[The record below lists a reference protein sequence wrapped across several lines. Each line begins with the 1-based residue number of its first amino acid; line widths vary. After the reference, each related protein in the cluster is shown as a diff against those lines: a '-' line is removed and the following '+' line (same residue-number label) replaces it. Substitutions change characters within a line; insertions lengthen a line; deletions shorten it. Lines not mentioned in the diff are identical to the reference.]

1 MARLVLPLL
10 SLIVASCGGGGGGGS
25 PTPTPVQVANRA
37 PVIADPEALS
47 VREGTTSVAT
57 IRASDPDNNSLTF
70 TISSGDDQALFSIA
84 SSGALSF
91 SVAPDFEAPGDVGSD
106 NVYDLIVQVSDGTL
120 TDTQSIS
127 ITVSDAFEGRVVD
140 APISGASV
148 FVDLNGNNEQEEG
161 EPSGTT
167 DANGFFNV
175 DTFTPIAGTAAKVIS
190 KGGTDTKTGKAL
202 PDLALISDVPADL
215 TKSANVTPL
224 TTVVASV
231 DTPEAKAAVLTAMGI
246 SVSPEDLLTNDG
258 WAAAEAGDENAKANQ
273 RLNQQVGLLLQTAA
287 TVADDGNADTDV
299 SVQLAKA
306 LATQISTAAVS
317 DEGFDLTSSNTL
329 NAVLVSVVAEVVPD
343 AVIAVDAIA
352 AIAASVAAVNT
363 VVSDPNLDPLSDVA
377 LGIVQAA
384 QEKLQE
390 AVSDVVS
397 GNILVSD
404 FDTATDTTRLFED
417 VVVAVDALDTDGD
430 GIPNVLDADDDA
442 DGVVDAI
449 DAFPLDKSETLDTDG
464 DGTGNNADTDDDAD
478 GVLDTADAFP
488 LDKSETL
495 DTDSDGVGNNTDT
508 DDDGDSILDTADAFP
523 LDKTETLDT
532 DADGIGNNADTDDD
546 ADGVLDTAD
555 AFPLDK
561 SETLD
566 TDSDGVGNNTDTDDD
581 GDSILDTAD
590 AFPLDKTETLDTD
603 ADGIGNNADTDDDND
618 GTADADDAEP
628 LDAFPW
634 DKTLSIAQ
642 PIDQKTFPVNF
653 FDASGTNDIQGL
665 YSESEVGVYFD
676 ISQAGIARSFGN
688 ATTIGASEQTGT
700 WSFTNNQL
708 KLSGMRFSENTQFPS
723 VSINDSQYTNIDW
736 DKWAASSNG
745 AQLSLVAEIDRSY
758 WVISSANGRYEV
770 YEKTIA
776 KYYAA
781 SDVDY
786 AIDPEKPVQTLD
798 PVYKKRLFASVDE
811 TPPLTWSEGELVDS
825 AGITWALPLETKRQN
840 GFDRKEGFEMI
851 SQDLATFSSDNTGQ
865 SRYGNRAFKW
875 RIEQDGLTIEYQDK
889 TVLRLYKYLE
899 QPGFLGIRV
908 LAFVQGDTG
917 ASEIY
922 HAYKYGIKQEV
933 DSLDMTQFFGRGL
946 ISEYSWSPVVP
957 LSEKYSQ
964 ALMLEFKDTGKVDA
978 RSGMPPSSGPRVWN
992 LPYRTYSWK
1001 ASGTKISADWCR
1013 NSAGNNEYADAP
1025 SGAEQDGVL
1034 DYCDYYLQS
1043 RLFEVL
1049 SIQERGAWI
1058 SMNVRS
1064 FVPGGTYLADAL
1076 AIESADTLASG
1087 NVYTAFWS
1095 FQDNVADM
1103 DADGVLNGSDSYPF
1117 ISLDGLADLDKDGI
1131 PDDCDSACIAKGMIA
1146 DDDDD
1151 GDGVVDSTDAFPRDA
1166 SETADTDVDGIGN
1179 NADTDDDND
1188 GVLDAADAFPLISLG
1203 GLTDQD
1209 GDGRPDECD
1218 VSCQTTGMYAD
1229 LDDDGDGF
1237 VDTLESKLGAKMT
1250 DATSVLAYRVRGS
1263 AIEGASAN
1271 ARAGIVSLDG
1281 KGDRLAIG
1289 HGDEAIAAG
1298 IFDWDDASSAW
1309 VKIQDSSITIK
1320 GSVVSISGDGKTVV
1334 ASPNI
1339 SDIAPLMGLDIA
1351 RSAVSDD
1358 GSESWALNSISS
1370 GYSMDGSTATF
1381 ASTSDIRITP
1391 IDNVAL
1397 SQTNRLVY
1405 GMPSATVNGR
1415 AGVGSIALF
1424 EIVGDDPSTV
1434 ENEEEW
1440 KQSSEFTVGIDVGSG
1455 FGDHVAI
1462 SSDGNT
1468 IAASGRFANDLSY
1481 IDGCPI
1487 VFLPKNG
1494 CPAPVT
1500 TTVSESFDPATRT
1513 GAVAVWRNFK
1523 GVYFNLGQVIK
1534 GALGSQ
1540 LSYIDLS
1547 DDGSILS
1554 VASPKSDENGTDS
1567 GSIRVYSYDET
1578 GRVWMQLGNTIN
1590 DVPVSVGEFGR
1601 HALSGDG
1608 QVLVVTNS
1616 GGYGG
1621 AGLEQAGSV
1630 DAYRLVNGIW
1640 TRIGKRLSGGQRQSY
1655 AWSVDLNEDGSVLA
1669 VGARYFDGVAGADTG
1684 RVQVYE
1690 LFATTDSDRDGIPDS
1705 DDAFKDDPTEYLD
1718 TDSDGIGNN
1727 IDTDDDEDG
1736 TPDSTDA
1743 FPLDKSETTDT
1754 DSDGFGNLYDS
1765 DDDGD
1770 GVADTSDAF
1779 ALISLGG
1786 LTDTDG
1792 DGRPN
1797 DCDATCQ
1804 NTGMTADTD
1813 DDADGV
1819 VDTADGFP
1827 LISLGTL
1834 TDTDGDGRPNDCDA
1848 TCQSTGMTADTDDDG
1863 DGTADSSDAYPLEA
1877 CCWVEPAASA
1887 TGATL
1892 KLLPQVTNTISG
1904 TIDPYVQDGRVVSVS
1919 LESTMPPSLGTV
1931 TMNASGGWTYQTNAT
1946 SAGSDNITYYVSDG
1960 VKTSDMLT
1968 LTITLVTDPLYKYQ
1982 WHLDNTGQ
1990 TNFATTAGT
1999 SGKDINVDAAI
2010 VAGKTGAGVKVA
2022 VVDSGLELA
2031 HEDLAANVISGS
2043 RDFVNSD
2050 DDPTPSSSVG
2060 DHGTSVAGIIGA
2072 VGWNNIGVRGVAPGA
2087 SLKGYNYLVPSA
2099 QTDANWIST
2108 FGGETY
2114 SADIDIFNLSA
2125 GRYRRSFSTVTT
2137 VELTT
2142 YGVTLPSLRS
2152 GKGALLVK
2160 SAGNSF
2166 SEDADYYVGSATC
2179 GYAAGF
2185 GLSCHDANLDPDH
2198 YFPTV
2203 IVVGALA
2210 ADGRKSSYS
2219 SVGSPLWVSAPGG
2232 EYGWHTSYG
2241 GSKTGVELEPA
2252 IMTTD
2257 LASCSKGY
2265 VSASGGAKNNAF
2277 NDYDSP
2283 YAENS
2288 SCNYVSTFNGT
2299 SSAAPNVSGVVAL
2312 MLEANPSL
2320 TWRDVKHI
2328 LATTSTKVDASF
2340 SPVSLNGIT
2349 YYNWV
2354 SNAAGNNFHPYYG
2367 FGGVDAT
2374 AAVNAAVSY
2383 TAGSLGSQLYKTW
2396 TGSGA
2401 LNATVNEGTDESFT
2415 INIAT
2420 SGTVEFVRVAINMS
2434 HDLPAEMGLRLF
2446 SPSGTPTMILQPY
2459 TALNTNPNG
2468 YIYLAASAF
2477 YGESMDGNWTL
2488 KLFDHKTN
2496 STQMVLGDWSIAFY
2510 HR

>member
-1 MARLVLPLL
+1 
-10 SLIVASCGGGGGGGS
+10 
-25 PTPTPVQVANRA
+25 
-37 PVIADPEALS
+37 S
-47 VREGTTSVAT
+47 V
-57 IRASDPDNNSLTF
+57 
-70 TISSGDDQALFSIA
+70 
-84 SSGALSF
+84 
-91 SVAPDFEAPGDVGSD
+91 
-106 NVYDLIVQVSDGTL
+106 
-120 TDTQSIS
+120 
-127 ITVSDAFEGRVVD
+127 
-140 APISGASV
+140 
-148 FVDLNGNNEQEEG
+148 
-161 EPSGTT
+161 
-167 DANGFFNV
+167 
-175 DTFTPIAGTAAKVIS
+175 
-190 KGGTDTKTGKAL
+190 
-202 PDLALISDVPADL
+202 
-215 TKSANVTPL
+215 
-224 TTVVASV
+224 
-231 DTPEAKAAVLTAMGI
+231 
-246 SVSPEDLLTNDG
+246 
-258 WAAAEAGDENAKANQ
+258 
-273 RLNQQVGLLLQTAA
+273 
-287 TVADDGNADTDV
+287 
-299 SVQLAKA
+299 
-306 LATQISTAAVS
+306 
-317 DEGFDLTSSNTL
+317 
-329 NAVLVSVVAEVVPD
+329 
-343 AVIAVDAIA
+343 
-352 AIAASVAAVNT
+352 
-363 VVSDPNLDPLSDVA
+363 
-377 LGIVQAA
+377 
-384 QEKLQE
+384 
-390 AVSDVVS
+390 
-397 GNILVSD
+397 
-404 FDTATDTTRLFED
+404 
-417 VVVAVDALDTDGD
+417 
-430 GIPNVLDADDDA
+430 
-442 DGVVDAI
+442 
-449 DAFPLDKSETLDTDG
+449 
-464 DGTGNNADTDDDAD
+464 
-478 GVLDTADAFP
+478 
-488 LDKSETL
+488 
-495 DTDSDGVGNNTDT
+495 
-508 DDDGDSILDTADAFP
+508 LDTADAFP
-523 LDKTETLDT
+523 LDKTETLDY
-532 DADGIGNNADTDDD
+532 
-546 ADGVLDTAD
+546 
-555 AFPLDK
+555 
-561 SETLD
+561 
-566 TDSDGVGNNTDTDDD
+566 
-581 GDSILDTAD
+581 
-590 AFPLDKTETLDTD
+590 D

-618 GTADADDAEP
+618 GTADAEDAEP
-628 LDAFPW
+628 FDAFPW
-634 DKTLSIAQ
+634 DTTLSIAQ
-642 PIDQKTFPVNF
+642 QIDQKTFPVNF

-676 ISQAGIARSFGN
+676 ISQSGIARSFGN

-708 KLSGMRFSENTQFPS
+708 KLSGMRFSENPTFPS

-745 AQLSLVAEIDRSY
+745 AQLSLVVEKDRSY

-770 YEKTIA
+770 YEKTIE

-786 AIDPEKPVQTLD
+786 AIDPAKPVQTLD

-811 TPPLTWSEGELVDS
+811 VPPLTWSEGELVDS

-840 GFDRKEGFEMI
+840 GVDRKEGFEMI

-1013 NSAGNNEYADAP
+1013 NSAGNNGYADAP

-1049 SIQERGAWI
+1049 SVQERGAWI

-1064 FVPGGTYLADAL
+1064 FVSGGTFLADAL
-1076 AIESADTLASG
+1076 AIESADTLSVG

-1103 DADGVLNGSDSYPF
+1103 DADGVLNGSDNYPF

-1151 GDGVVDSTDAFPRDA
+1151 GDGIVDSTDAFPRDA
-1166 SETADTDVDGIGN
+1166 TETADTDVDGIGN

-1188 GVLDAADAFPLISLG
+1188 GVLDPTDAFPLISLG

-1218 VSCQTTGMYAD
+1218 VSCQTTGMSAD

-1289 HGDEAIAAG
+1289 HGDETIAAG

-1320 GSVVSISGDGKTVV
+1320 GSIVSMSGDGKTVV
-1334 ASPNI
+1334 ASPSI
-1339 SDIAPLMGLDIA
+1339 SDIAPLKGLDIA

-1381 ASTSDIRITP
+1381 AAASVRITP

-1405 GMPSATVNGR
+1405 GMPYANANGR
-1415 AGVGSIALF
+1415 ASVGSIALF
-1424 EIVGDDPSTV
+1424 ELDGDNPSTL
-1434 ENEEEW
+1434 ENEDEW
-1440 KQSSEFTVGIDVGSG
+1440 NLVQGPIVGIDVGSG

-1468 IAASGRFANDLSY
+1468 IAASGRFANNLSY
-1481 IDGCPI
+1481 SDGCGT

-1494 CPAPVT
+1494 CPAPVP
-1500 TTVSESFDPATRT
+1500 TTVSESFDPATRA
-1513 GAVAVWRNFK
+1513 GAVAVWRNWK
-1523 GVYFNLGQVIK
+1523 GVYFNLGQVIT

-1578 GRVWMQLGNTIN
+1578 GRVWRQLGNTIN
-1590 DVPVSVGEFGR
+1590 DVPVTVGEFGR

-1630 DAYRLVNGIW
+1630 DAYRLVNGTW

-1669 VGARYFDGVAGADTG
+1669 VGARYYDGVAGADTG

-1690 LFATTDSDRDGIPDS
+1690 LFATTDSDKDGIPDS

-1727 IDTDDDEDG
+1727 TDTDDDEDG

-1770 GVADTSDAF
+1770 GVADTADAF
-1779 ALISLGG
+1779 ALISLGT

-1804 NTGMTADTD
+1804 STGMAADTD

-1819 VDTADGFP
+1819 LDTADGFP

-1877 CCWVEPAASA
+1877 CCWVPPSPMDTSA
-1887 TGATL
+1887 TV
-1892 KLLPQVTNTISG
+1892 KLLPQATNTISG
-1904 TIDPYVQDGRVVSVS
+1904 YIRAHVQDGRVATFS
-1919 LESTMPPSLGTV
+1919 LEPTMPPQLGTV
-1931 TMNASGGWTYQTNAT
+1931 TMNAAGDWSYQTNAT
-1946 SAGSDNITYYVSDG
+1946 TSDSDIFTFYVSDG
-1960 VKTSDMLT
+1960 VKTSGMMVF
-1968 LTITLVTDPLYKYQ
+1968 TITLSTDPLYKYQ

-2050 DDPTPSSSVG
+2050 DDPTPSSSAG

-2099 QTDANWIST
+2099 QGVTNWIST

-2114 SADIDIFNLSA
+2114 SSDIDIFNFSA
-2125 GRYRRSFSTVTT
+2125 GTYNRAFSLASSTHQTT
-2137 VELTT
+2137 FIS
-2142 YGVTLPSLRS
+2142 TLPSLRS
-2152 GKGALLVK
+2152 GKGAILVK

-2166 SEDADYYVGSATC
+2166 SEDANAYSGSAVC
-2179 GYAAGF
+2179 GHSAGL
-2185 GLSCHDANLDPDH
+2185 GLSCHDANLDNHHFWPQ
-2198 YFPTV
+2198 V

-2210 ADGRKSSYS
+2210 ADGKKSSYS

-2232 EYGWHTSYG
+2232 EYGVNTSYI
-2241 GSKTGVELEPA
+2241 STSGVGLEPA

-2257 LASCSKGY
+2257 LSSCSSGY
-2265 VSASGGAKNNAF
+2265 GSAAQTSSSEGTKVYNAF
-2277 NDYDSP
+2277 NDFGSP
-2283 YAENS
+2283 YSENS
-2288 SCNYVSTFNGT
+2288 NCNYVSTFNGT
-2299 SSAAPNVSGVVAL
+2299 SSAAPNVSGVIAL

-2328 LATTSTKVDASF
+2328 LATTANQVDSDI
-2340 SPVSLNGIT
+2340 SPISVDGIA
-2349 YYNWV
+2349 YHYWV
-2354 SNAAGNNFHPYYG
+2354 ENDAKYKFHPYYG

-2383 TAGSLGSQLYKTW
+2383 TAGSLGTQTYKDW
-2396 TGSGA
+2396 TLSGT
-2401 LNATVNEGTDESFT
+2401 LNSTVSEGVTATSV
-2415 INIAT
+2415 INISS
-2420 SGTVEFVRVAINMS
+2420 SGTLEFVRVRVNMS
-2434 HDLPAEMGLRLF
+2434 HSLPYEIGMRLV
-2446 SPSGTPTMILQPY
+2446 SPSGTETTILQPY
-2459 TALNTNPNG
+2459 TALNVNPNG

-2477 YGESMDGNWTL
+2477 YGESMNGNWTL
-2488 KLFDHKTN
+2488 KLFDHNTN
-2496 STQMVLGDWSIAFY
+2496 STQMTLGDWSIAFY